1 MKIQWS
7 LRMADLLDET
17 CSILTM
23 ECNDTHLA
31 GVANKFRQSG
41 RPDSRLVLQVNLKSM
56 CPRLSRSSILET
68 QNCVQAKNKY
78 KPVRTCSKIM
88 VFTRILIHIMNIFSQ
103 NMSLFAFASQISR
116 FTNNDSSLRSKKFF
130 IF

>member
-1 MKIQWS
+1 
-7 LRMADLLDET
+7 MADLLDET

-41 RPDSRLVLQVNLKSM
+41 RPDSRFVLEVNLKSM

-78 KPVRTCSKIM
+78 KPGSNLLEYYGFYTNTDSYNEHFFPKYEFICVC
-88 VFTRILIHIMNIFSQ
+88 
-103 NMSLFAFASQISR
+103 ISN
-116 FTNNDSSLRSKKFF
+116 FP
-130 IF
+130 IYE